1 MRLQKYKKIFL
12 KKDVTDSPAISSK
25 ETEKSKLKFKD
36 MHDLTPI
43 FVTGIIFLT
52 VYKVFDLFV
61 RRKERMA
68 LIEKI
73 NTEMTGN
80 IDLSKLGGILNPS
93 SDNRFAAL
101 KWGCLAVGL
110 GAGMLIGF
118 FIYVNCPMARHEW
131 GLREMMYGA
140 LVLIGGG
147 LGLISAF
154 IIEMKVRKPND

>member
-1 MRLQKYKKIFL
+1 MQ
-12 KKDVTDSPAISSK
+12 
-25 ETEKSKLKFKD
+25 E
-36 MHDLTPI
+36 LTPI

-73 NTEMTGN
+73 NPETTGN
-80 IDLSKLGGILNPS
+80 IDLTKLGGILNPP
-93 SDNRFAAL
+93 SDNRFSAL

-118 FIYVNCPMARHEW
+118 FIYVNCPMAQQEW

-147 LGLISAF
+147 LGLLSAF
-154 IIEMKVRKPND
+154 IIEMKVRKPKD

>member
-1 MRLQKYKKIFL
+1 
-12 KKDVTDSPAISSK
+12 
-25 ETEKSKLKFKD
+25 
-36 MHDLTPI
+36 MHELTPI

-73 NTEMTGN
+73 NPETTGN
-80 IDLSKLGGILNPS
+80 IDLTKLGGILNPP
-93 SDNRFAAL
+93 SDNRFSAL

-110 GAGMLIGF
+110 GVGMLIGF
-118 FIYVNCPMARHEW
+118 FIYVNCPMAQQEW

-147 LGLISAF
+147 LGLLSAF
-154 IIEMKVRKPND
+154 IIEMKVRKPKD

>member
-1 MRLQKYKKIFL
+1 MYN
-12 KKDVTDSPAISSK
+12 
-25 ETEKSKLKFKD
+25 
-36 MHDLTPI
+36 LTPI
-43 FVTGIIFLT
+43 VVTGIIFLT

-73 NTEMTGN
+73 STEMTGN
-80 IDLSKLGGILNPS
+80 IDLSKLGGILNPP

-110 GAGMLIGF
+110 GAGIMVGF
-118 FIYVNCPMARHEW
+118 FIYVNCPMAQQEW
-131 GLREMMYGA
+131 GLREMMYGSMF
-140 LVLIGGG
+140 LIGGG

-154 IIEMKVRKPND
+154 IIEMKVRKPKD

>member
-1 MRLQKYKKIFL
+1 
-12 KKDVTDSPAISSK
+12 
-25 ETEKSKLKFKD
+25 
-36 MHDLTPI
+36 MHELTPI
-43 FVTGIIFLT
+43 LVTGIIFLT

-73 NTEMTGN
+73 NTETTCN
-80 IDLSKLGGILNPS
+80 IDINKLGGILNPP
-93 SDNRFAAL
+93 SDNRFSAL

-118 FIYVNCPMARHEW
+118 FIYVNCPMAQKEW

-154 IIEMKVRKPND
+154 IIEMKVRKPKD

>member
-1 MRLQKYKKIFL
+1 MN
-12 KKDVTDSPAISSK
+12 
-25 ETEKSKLKFKD
+25 
-36 MHDLTPI
+36 DLVPI

-73 NTEMTGN
+73 NPETTGN
-80 IDLSKLGGILNPS
+80 IDLSRLGGILNPP
-93 SDNRFAAL
+93 SDNRFSAL
-101 KWGCLAVGL
+101 KWGCLAIGL
-110 GAGMLIGF
+110 GAGMLVGF
-118 FIYVNCPMARHEW
+118 FIYVNCPMAQQEW

-154 IIEMKVRKPND
+154 IIEMKIRKPKD

>member
-1 MRLQKYKKIFL
+1 MQ
-12 KKDVTDSPAISSK
+12 
-25 ETEKSKLKFKD
+25 E
-36 MHDLTPI
+36 LTPI

-73 NTEMTGN
+73 NPETTGN
-80 IDLSKLGGILNPS
+80 IDLTKLGGILNPP
-93 SDNRFAAL
+93 SDNRFSAL

-118 FIYVNCPMARHEW
+118 FIYVNCPMAQQEW

-147 LGLISAF
+147 LGLLSAF
-154 IIEMKVRKPND
+154 IIEMKIRKPKD

>member
-1 MRLQKYKKIFL
+1 MN
-12 KKDVTDSPAISSK
+12 
-25 ETEKSKLKFKD
+25 
-36 MHDLTPI
+36 DLVPI

-73 NTEMTGN
+73 NLETTGN
-80 IDLSKLGGILNPS
+80 IDLSKLGGFLNPS
-93 SDNRFAAL
+93 SDNRFTAL

-110 GAGMLIGF
+110 GAGMLVGF
-118 FIYVNCPMARHEW
+118 FIYVNCPIAQQEW
-131 GLREMMYGA
+131 RLREMMYGA

-147 LGLISAF
+147 LGLIIAF
-154 IIEMKVRKPND
+154 IIEMKVRKPKD

>member
-1 MRLQKYKKIFL
+1 
-12 KKDVTDSPAISSK
+12 
-25 ETEKSKLKFKD
+25 
-36 MHDLTPI
+36 MHELTPI
-43 FVTGIIFLT
+43 LVTGIIFLT

-73 NTEMTGN
+73 NPETTGN
-80 IDLSKLGGILNPS
+80 IDLTKLGGILNPP
-93 SDNRFAAL
+93 SDNRFSAL

-118 FIYVNCPMARHEW
+118 FIYVNCPMAQKEW

-154 IIEMKVRKPND
+154 IIEMKVRKPKD